1 MRPMNEPLPVHVL
14 SRIAQLPL
22 KPESVELTGE
32 RVILRPFDHDADT
45 EGLHLAS
52 SGQAFTLRGHQVDAY
67 DPDERVWRWM
77 SDGPFTDAAALG
89 RWLAAH
95 AARPDVLSLTVHDRA
110 IGCPVGIAT
119 FMANSPHDLKIEL
132 GNIWYGPIAQ
142 GTGASREATRLM
154 CRHAFALGYRRVE
167 WKCNALNE
175 RSRRAAVSYGFTY
188 EGTQDAHM
196 IIKDRNRD
204 TAWYRMLDRDWRR
217 IEP

>member
-1 MRPMNEPLPVHVL
+1 MNEPLPAHVL
-14 SRIAQLPL
+14 SRIAELPL
-22 KPESVELTGE
+22 KPEPVVLSGE
-32 RVILRPFDHDADT
+32 RVVLRPFDHDADT
-45 EGLHLAS
+45 EGLHLVS
-52 SGQAFTLRGHQVDAY
+52 NGQAFTRSGRQVEAY

-89 RWLAAH
+89 RWLGAH

-110 IGCPVGIAT
+110 IGWPVGIAT
-119 FMANSPHDLKIEL
+119 FMANSPRDLKIEL

-204 TAWYRMLDRDWRR
+204 TAWYRMLDTDWRR

>member
-1 MRPMNEPLPVHVL
+1 MHEPLPDHIL
-14 SRIAQLPL
+14 SRTTQLPV
-22 KPESVELTGE
+22 KPEPVTLTGE

-45 EGLHLAS
+45 EALHLIS
-52 SGQAFTLRGHQVDAY
+52 SGQTCTLRGHTVEAY
-67 DPDERVWRWM
+67 DPDDRIWRWM
-77 SDGPFTDAAALG
+77 SDGPFADAAALG

-110 IGCPVGIAT
+110 IGWPVGIAT

-142 GTGASREATRLM
+142 RTGVSREATRLM
-154 CRHAFALGYRRVE
+154 CRHAFGLGYRRVE

-175 RSRRAAVSYGFTY
+175 RSRLAALSYGFTY
-188 EGTQDAHM
+188 EGTQEAHM
-196 IIKDRNRD
+196 IIKGRNRD
-204 TAWYRMLDRDWRR
+204 TAWYRMLDHEWRI